1 MPDLWG
7 LALDLQTMEPEDS
20 MKILDMSAGNR
31 AMWFDKT
38 NPLVTFL
45 DRRAEVSPTI
55 VCDTSSMPPEVGG
68 DYDLIVFDPPHA
80 NFGANGHMAKRY
92 GHSTHEQIRA
102 TIRGSAAEA
111 HRVSAPGALMA
122 LKWNDHSFKL
132 DVVLEMMSSYWEPLF
147 GSHMRNRGG
156 PQAGSQSY
164 WVMLRRK
171 P

>member
-1 MPDLWG
+1 MWRVASHSSPV
-7 LALDLQTMEPEDS
+7 EPEES

-31 AMWFDKT
+31 AMWFDKK

-45 DRRAEVSPTI
+45 DCRAEVFPTI
-55 VCDTSSMPPEVGG
+55 VCDTSSMPSEVGDG
-68 DYDLIVFDPPHA
+68 YDLIVFDPPHA

-92 GHSTHEQIRA
+92 GHSTHDQIRA

-111 HRVSAPGALMA
+111 HRVSVPSALMA

-132 DVVLEMMSSYWEPLF
+132 DIVLDMMAPYWEPLF